1 MLRHHHVLNLLLD
14 IYFTYIIKRAKIV
27 YFVRVKLVEIVKLLE
42 FALLPEGLL
51 FVVFYYV
58 DYVLCGYLFKID
70 TIVNLLDT
78 LRI

>member
-1 MLRHHHVLNLLLD
+1 MLRHHHVLNLLLY

-51 FVVFYYV
+51 FVVFYNV

-78 LRI
+78 LGI